1 MLNYIQGLST
11 FAKTAPL
18 LAKEVDDT
26 RIFGIDPQLLADAA
40 IMGLAMMVLFTLLS
54 FLLFNPARELL
65 EKRQQKIDDDLKS
78 ASESK
83 EKMEELKLEYNEKLK
98 NVDKEADE
106 ILSESRK
113 KALKRENQII
123 DEAKAE
129 ANRIIVQANKEAEL
143 EKSKVKDEV
152 KKEMISIASVMAG
165 KFVDESIDEKRQAA
179 LIDETLKEMGDST
192 WQS

>member
-11 FAKTAPL
+11 FAKATPL

-26 RIFGIDPQLLADAA
+26 RIFGIDSQLLADAA
-40 IMGLAMMVLFTLLS
+40 IMALAMMVLFTLLS

-65 EKRQQKIDDDLKS
+65 EKRQQKIDDDLKN